1 MKHSILEKALRSYVS
16 KADASEMPDVLDAIE
31 ELAVTKE
38 CAADVLEAADTCLLM
53 PETVWC
59 EFCAGFT
66 YDMYGR
72 LARQTNNNVTY
83 DSFRS
88 AVEHTF
94 NFVDK
99 MPNDIFLSV
108 FELNRDLWNENERTD
123 YNNPDGSYNT
133 SKV

>member
-16 KADASEMPDVLDAIE
+16 KAEVSELPDVINALN
-31 ELAVTKE
+31 ELAVIKE
-38 CAADVLEAADTCLLM
+38 RAADVLETSDDCLM
-53 PETVWC
+53 MHDTVWC

-72 LARQTNNNVTY
+72 LARQTNNKVTY
-83 DSFRS
+83 DNFHLT
-88 AVEHTF
+88 AEHTF

-99 MPNDIFLSV
+99 MPNDIFLGV
-108 FELNRDLWNENERTD
+108 FELNRDLWNENERTG